1 MAAKTR
7 RKKGGKRKSTMRKG
21 VGGAIDL
28 IGEGG
33 YGCIYHSSIPCVT
46 YKEDGSIKREY
57 DEDPRF
63 VSKLTSGE
71 NGKKEMRENESI
83 SLIDMPDLK
92 TGEGRFSIYPFRMC
106 YLTKDIYS
114 RPEIRKQVLG
124 CEYRKMSGIKFNRNF
139 KAEQIKDI
147 NSGEIEAVLARE
159 AAETSG
165 EELIRKKN
173 ELILRKL
180 EENPKSIALLTMA
193 LGGKDLFDIIAN
205 SNVHTKMTENVP
217 GKININTIIV
227 LFMNIINGIDHY
239 HQKHFYHLDLKPE
252 NIVYKAFEKE
262 GKEYKYMKMIDFGL
276 STMLNTFD
284 TGTHKYD
291 LQMFNTRPLDLFLI
305 QNPAFSKERFFN
317 FPGLITTLKNMN
329 GGIVPKTIGEVRGKI
344 TTIEDR
350 NRLKKIVEY
359 VDNVIEKYYMI
370 TEQAAAVSRHVLYTR
385 TSMGERVPTIT
396 LNSMLATYHHYAN
409 KYTGDKSKYS
419 LYTDEAAK
427 REILEKVDVYGLSY
441 FISLLIYGVFGYTM
455 YNMVEIRGED
465 IRVVQHI
472 VKYDRGSMRVL
483 SDTEKKQAINKYL
496 AMPLLELAV
505 KGMDMSVEKRI
516 TLGEF
521 RITYNN
527 IIKEYVNEIYKPKLH
542 TPKLHSL
549 NSSSSDPDVIKA
561 FLKKNKNIYST
572 LIGRFLKYKSNNN
585 NEMSVISL
593 PDEDFVSLQNEY
605 NLNYENIMPKSK
617 SYNNAKYYN
626 ENDIE
631 KDPETGKFLTRLP
644 SV

>member
-1 MAAKTR
+1 MGAKTR

-124 CEYRKMSGIKFNRNF
+124 CEYRKMSGVKFNQNF
-139 KAEQIKDI
+139 KKDAIKDI
-147 NSGEIEAVLARE
+147 DIDAIIVKE

-165 EELIRKKN
+165 EERIRKKN
-173 ELILRKL
+173 DLILRKL
-180 EENPKSIALLTMA
+180 EENPKSVALLTMA

-205 SNVHTKMTENVP
+205 SNVHTKMTENVA
-217 GKININTIIV
+217 GKLNINTIIV
-227 LFMNIINGIDHY
+227 LFMNIINGVSHY
-239 HQKHFYHLDLKPE
+239 HKKNFYHLDLKPE
-252 NIVYKAFEKE
+252 NVVYKEFQRD
-262 GKEYKYMKMIDFGL
+262 GNEYKYMKMIDFGL

-305 QNPAFSKERFFN
+305 QNPAFSKGRFFN

-329 GGIVPKTIGEVRGKI
+329 GGVVPKTIGEVRKKI
-344 TTIEDR
+344 TTIEDH
-350 NRLKKIVEY
+350 NKLKKIVGY

-370 TEQAAAVSRHVLYTR
+370 TEQVVAVSRHILYTR
-385 TSMGERVPTIT
+385 TSTGERVPAIT
-396 LNSMLATYHHYAN
+396 LNSMLDTYHHYAN
-409 KYTGDKSKYS
+409 KYTGDKSKYA
-419 LYTDEAAK
+419 LYNDEFAK

-441 FISLLIYGVFGYTM
+441 FISLLVYGVFGYTM

-465 IRVVQHI
+465 IRVVPYV
-472 VKYDRGSMRVL
+472 VKYDRGSMRAL
-483 SDTEKKQAINKYL
+483 LDAEKKQAMNKYL
-496 AMPLLELAV
+496 AIPLLELVV
-505 KGMDMSVEKRI
+505 KGMNMSVEKRI

-521 RITYNN
+521 RRTYNDI
-527 IIKEYVNEIYKPKLH
+527 IIKYVNEIYKPKLH
-542 TPKLHSL
+542 SL
-549 NSSSSDPDVIKA
+549 NSSSADPDVKKTIS
-561 FLKKNKNIYST
+561 FLKKNKNIYLT
-572 LIGRFLKYKSNNN
+572 LIDRYLKYKSNNN
-585 NEMSVISL
+585 NEMSVTSL
-593 PDEDFVSLQNEY
+593 LDENFVSLQKEY

-617 SYNNAKYYN
+617 SYNNTEYYN